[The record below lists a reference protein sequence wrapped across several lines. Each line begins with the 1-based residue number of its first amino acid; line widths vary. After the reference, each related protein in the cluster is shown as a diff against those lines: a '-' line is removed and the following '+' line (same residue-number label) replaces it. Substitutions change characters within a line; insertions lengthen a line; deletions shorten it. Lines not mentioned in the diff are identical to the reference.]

1 MWPGPAGPRSDPR
14 RRPAR
19 EAALAPRS
27 AAPAL
32 FGAAAASYAANC
44 ALGAAVALR
53 LVDTSGFRWVHHAIY
68 VATCS
73 LALAAGSTALWDPRR
88 TSARAAALALAP
100 AAVPLTAIPYA
111 GTRTRRH
118 PLIAL
123 AAAPFFVA
131 AAIRSRR

>member
-1 MWPGPAGPRSDPR
+1 MSRAV
-14 RRPAR
+14 
-19 EAALAPRS
+19 
-27 AAPAL
+27 PAL

-44 ALGAAVALR
+44 ALGTSVALR
-53 LVDTSGFRWVHHAIY
+53 LIDTRGFRWVHHAIY
-68 VATCS
+68 IATCV
-73 LALAAGSTALWDPRR
+73 LAAAAASTAVWGRPRR
-88 TSARAAALALAP
+88 TARAAALVLAP
-100 AAVPLTAIPYA
+100 AAVPLAAIPYA